1 MDKTQKVIKFDVERA
16 KRFSQDI
23 IDIVDTK

>member
-1 MDKTQKVIKFDVERA
+1 MKDDKKVIKFDVDRA
-16 KRFSQDI
+16 KRFSQDT